1 MKRELSGRGRVI
13 ATDMSPNA
21 PALYEADAFYL
32 VPKITEP
39 GYIDRVLEIC
49 RKEQIQGVF
58 SLIDPNCPCWRNT
71 NRVFGRSVPQSLGL
85 LMNYVSG
92 PWTNGRCTCG

>member
-32 VPKITEP
+32 V
-39 GYIDRVLEIC
+39 
-49 RKEQIQGVF
+49 
-58 SLIDPNCPCWRNT
+58 
-71 NRVFGRSVPQSLGL
+71 
-85 LMNYVSG
+85 
-92 PWTNGRCTCG
+92 

>member
-49 RKEQIQGVF
+49 RKEQIQGVMLSGQGPTQR
-58 SLIDPNCPCWRNT
+58 SLSF
-71 NRVFGRSVPQSLGL
+71 VFALEQGIGMS
-85 LMNYVSG
+85 
-92 PWTNGRCTCG
+92 C